1 MEFTHQLKRIK
12 SGFII
17 KLNFIFSVLLAVAA
31 CAGEVDKPLKETSS
45 KVIDQEKYE
54 QYAADALDYCNK
66 KGLNQDFFYL
76 VDMGLHSGY
85 KRFHVWDFKQSKI
98 TKSYMVSHGCGHL
111 PWSSTYSMEQAR
123 FSNQE
128 GSKLSSLGRYIIKER
143 GGSQWGIGVKYL
155 IHGVDATNSNALRRA
170 IVLHSWEQVPDE
182 EVFPKGTPEGWGCPA
197 VSNDSMR
204 EIDAMLRK
212 AGANTLMWIVDL

>member
-1 MEFTHQLKRIK
+1 MKNVL
-12 SGFII
+12 II
-17 KLNFIFSVLLAVAA
+17 LCLIAVNA
-31 CAGEVDKPLKETSS
+31 CAGNSEKEQAARPDTI
-45 KVIDQEKYE
+45 KDMEKYNQLAIQAE
-54 QYAADALDYCNK
+54 AYCK
-66 KGLNQDFFYL
+66 QRGLNSDFFYL
-76 VDMGLHSGY
+76 VDLGQHSGY
-85 KRFHVWDFKQSKI
+85 KRFHLWDFNKSAI
-98 TKSYMVSHGCGHL
+98 VKSYMVSHGCGHL

-123 FSNQE
+123 FSNHE

-182 EVFPKGTPEGWGCPA
+182 EIFPKGTPEGWGCPA

-212 AGANTLMWIVDL
+212 AGANTLMWIVD

>member
-1 MEFTHQLKRIK
+1 
-12 SGFII
+12 
-17 KLNFIFSVLLAVAA
+17 V
-31 CAGEVDKPLKETSS
+31 
-45 KVIDQEKYE
+45 
-54 QYAADALDYCNK
+54 
-66 KGLNQDFFYL
+66 GLQQIR
-76 VDMGLHSGY
+76 H
-85 KRFHVWDFKQSKI
+85 H
-98 TKSYMVSHGCGHL
+98 
-111 PWSSTYSMEQAR
+111 
-123 FSNQE
+123 QE

-155 IHGVDATNSNALRRA
+155 IHGVDATNNNALRRA